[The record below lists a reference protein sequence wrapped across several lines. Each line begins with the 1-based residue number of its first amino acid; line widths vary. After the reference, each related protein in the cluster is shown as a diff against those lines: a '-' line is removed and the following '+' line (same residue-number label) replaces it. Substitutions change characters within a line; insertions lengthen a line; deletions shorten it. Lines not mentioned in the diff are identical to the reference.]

1 MSADPTLGV
10 HSRTTSMNE
19 REDTIVSERDDDH
32 RPHPVHALARNY
44 EWLHTGLGL
53 VGNLAFLVGSVFFLS
68 ESLKIAGTWLF
79 IVGAA
84 GMLIGSIGRAI
95 VNAHSDD

>member
-1 MSADPTLGV
+1 MSSDQAQRVRRQPATIDE
-10 HSRTTSMNE
+10 RNTT
-19 REDTIVSERDDDH
+19 VSDRHDDH
-32 RPHPVHALARNY
+32 RPHPICALARNY

-53 VGNLAFLVGSVFFLS
+53 IGNLAFLVGSLFFLR
-68 ESLKIAGTWLF
+68 ESLMTAGTWLF

-95 VNAHSDD
+95 VDVHSDD